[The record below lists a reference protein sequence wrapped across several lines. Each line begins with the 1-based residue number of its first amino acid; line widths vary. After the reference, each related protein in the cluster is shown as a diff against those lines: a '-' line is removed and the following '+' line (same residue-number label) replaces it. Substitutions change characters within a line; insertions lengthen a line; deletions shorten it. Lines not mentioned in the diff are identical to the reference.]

1 MRFALLAADDNDRF
15 AEIGLCVAGRMSQRH
30 EHLLSAALPF
40 TDVVLD
46 DRVAA
51 GEAVLVAQAV
61 EDALRRVTLLSRLLR
76 IIAQDLIDD
85 PRKGIELRP
94 TPRLAAPVARRDGVA
109 QHLAHRIP
117 RQAEPPGRFA
127 FTQPFDVDTAPYLS
141 V

>member
-1 MRFALLAADDNDRF
+1 MADESSPETGRAIEAHAKTMTLLSR
-15 AEIGLCVAGRMSQRH
+15 EIGLCVAGRVRQRH
-30 EHLLSAALPF
+30 EHLLPTALLLP
-40 TDVVLD
+40 DVVLD

-94 TPRLAAPVARRDGVA
+94 THRLAAILRTVSRAKPNRLVASRS
-109 QHLAHRIP
+109 
-117 RQAEPPGRFA
+117 
-127 FTQPFDVDTAPYLS
+127 LS
-141 V
+141 PST